1 MKDNQNKQ
9 VVSWLVRIDLTASVL
24 FGLAAVALVTIN
36 YEWLIIIEFLV
47 GIVIF
52 VVVFAISAI
61 LWRYT
66 FGYVLAFGI
75 GILIAYKERNDE

>member
-1 MKDNQNKQ
+1 MKDNQERKA
-9 VVSWLVRIDLTASVL
+9 VSWLVRLNFIAPAL
-24 FGLAAVALVTIN
+24 FGLAAAALLAIN

-66 FGYVLAFGI
+66 IGYVLAFGV
-75 GILIAYKERNDE
+75 GIWIAYKERNDD